1 MDINKNQQVNT
12 FLKGMNTDLSDSLL
26 DSSQYRYAE
35 NLRLVTNTDSNSGEL
50 RLVEGTAIR
59 YDGFPLSEQII
70 YINSIREYVVVITR
84 DLTAGANGTWSVYV
98 STDKGAHF
106 TTVFG
111 PCTELLWDTEEV
123 TSHGLTIINHLEA
136 HICGVLRWESDN
148 NIKLYLTDST
158 GNHSIISIQIAEDK
172 WPAAGETPASDFNT
186 VSGYQNTPLKAPDIQ
201 VSSLTAGQLKPAKV
215 QYAYRLFKTGGA
227 STTLSPLS
235 RVVSIRKTDNAGYSY
250 SETSNKAVEIS
261 IDTSNIS
268 GLDSIQIFRI
278 NYVQNG
284 QAPIIN
290 KVCERKIDSSQ
301 LAFTFIDY
309 GYSEEQFGVSEFLAL
324 NVMELKP
331 KVIESKGDTL
341 FAANIAYTQDDVD
354 KKFESYDT
362 RAFSTG
368 NYWRIRNPQQGQSDT
383 ADVEFNN
390 ADNTV
395 KPGGTFINRTDAD
408 LCHHQFD
415 AQTSYPYNISW
426 WRPFALNTNTPVPNK
441 IGGKGEN
448 IDWELASEWVAFRYD
463 LNAGEFY
470 VGETDDTDL
479 GQNTYK
485 HDETYRFGIILYD
498 DKGRASSV
506 KWIADVRIPPLRIT
520 GSNSDDIRFQGGNTV
535 YMNRYYVKFTVK
547 HIPEG
552 CSGYQIVQCPRTI
565 SDRHVLT
572 QGIVGRPLME
582 YTPDVSHDF
591 EPSNNICPSGL
602 MTLQDMFC
610 ECFYKNRGT
619 NHSHWIRAYQGDR
632 GLVPYFSNDSTNA
645 GDEFDDGDYDMA
657 RTASSVQDVI
667 QFASPE
673 YAFQADD
680 IKDILNTY
688 KSSIRLEPVI
698 SYNTAGDF
706 IKHTFDGDYANP
718 TYSIHENNIN
728 TITSGYTAV
737 DNIYVSASQN
747 INNTIDKMPYRF
759 RLAAYSKNGDEYE
772 TYLRSDLDVVG
783 QIYGGSNVFWG
794 VNRIPEG
801 ARAHLKYI
809 ENYDKLGTFLA
820 FNYVKPNSINNDDVT
835 VVYSNGVS
843 DISYPDVP
851 EWNKFAN
858 GDNIRFAD
866 DVTAVGTY
874 SYINWSAPLMLD
886 AQSTNTLKRLYKDVG
901 TIDIGV
907 DAWFDEH
914 MQQNRYLYP
923 VGTGGKC
930 VLFKLNGNI
939 TFNQSNFYYLKYT
952 SQDSLNKF
960 APIHV
965 ANVVKDVRPYGGY
978 TKNAID
984 NSTYISTGC
993 FESID
998 NSTQWVER
1006 SSNVKAGDAYVG
1018 IFKYNAAHLWDDA
1031 QYKNA
1036 TRMATVYAVPIE
1048 SDIDLTAQYGHTFS
1062 GEGDKSYNIQDKPAS
1077 FDGYSQTKEAYMY
1090 NTAYNQT
1097 PNVMTYST
1105 AVYNEVSNFNWD
1117 TRIHNSELKT
1127 NGETIDSWLTFKAM
1141 NFLDVD
1147 SRFGEITYMKLFK
1160 DRLLYWQD
1168 KAFGIVS
1175 SNERTALTD
1184 TNNNQIILG
1193 NGGIL
1198 QRFDY
1203 ISTIYGMKPN
1213 QFVSTQSNHNLY
1225 FWDGHEKEILA
1236 YGEALVPLTT
1246 IKGIRNYINKHNE
1259 VDRPCMFYDNKNKE
1273 VVSSVVDGD
1282 NPFGGAI
1289 VYSEQV
1295 EAFTAVYTYTP
1306 IYHTQVFEDILTT
1319 TSRHIHVHNVQ
1330 QEDVGLYGEAALP
1343 KLQYVVN
1350 TEATMPKVFD
1360 IQTFGGRFY
1369 GGDDVSALQFKYNTP
1384 LKQESSCTGTSVT
1397 NREYDFRLDIPRNN
1411 NDAYGGRMRG
1421 KTMQCEFKSTS
1432 CSSDFSLQY
1441 IITKYRMSWS

>member
-50 RLVEGTAIR
+50 RLIDGTSVR
-59 YDGFPLSEQII
+59 YEFTDRII
-70 YINSIREYVVVITR
+70 YLNSIREYVVVITKN
-84 DLTAGANGTWSVYV
+84 DTNNTWSVHV
-98 STDKGAHF
+98 SNNKGSDF
-106 TTVFG
+106 TTIFG
-111 PCTELLWDTEEV
+111 PCTEALWNENEEP
-123 TSHGLTIINHLEA
+123 A
-136 HICGVLRWESDN
+136 ICGILRWESDN
-148 NIKLYLTDST
+148 NIKLYITDDT
-158 GNHSIISIQIAEDK
+158 GNHSIIPIQIAYDK
-172 WPAAGETPASDFNT
+172 WPSDAITEFST
-186 VSGYQNTPLKAPDIQ
+186 LSGYQNTPLVAPTIQ
-201 VSSLTAGQLKPAKV
+201 IGSSTGGTLKPAKL

-227 STTLSPLS
+227 ATTLSPLS
-235 RVVSIRKTDNAGYSY
+235 CVLSIRKTENQGYSAT
-250 SETSNKAVEIS
+250 ETSNKTVEIS
-261 IDTSNIS
+261 VDVSNVS

-278 NYVQNG
+278 NYIQNG
-284 QAPIIN
+284 QAPTIHRI
-290 KVCERKIDSSQ
+290 CERRINDNQNTFS
-301 LAFTFIDY
+301 FTDF
-309 GYSEEQFGVSEFLAL
+309 GVNEEQLGVSEFISL
-324 NVMELKP
+324 NTMDLKP

-341 FAANIAYTQDDVD
+341 FAANIRYTQDDVD
-354 KKFESYDT
+354 NKFSEYD
-362 RAFSTG
+362 AKSFSSG
-368 NYWRIRNPQQGQSDT
+368 NYWKLRNPGEGENDEQNIVFQFPTAEDIESD
-383 ADVEFNN
+383 
-390 ADNTV
+390 
-395 KPGGTFINRTDAD
+395 GGFAKDRTRTEEAD
-408 LCHHQFD
+408 LCHRQFTENNNY
-415 AQTSYPYNISW
+415 AYNEEWWHPLTGLASSADIS
-426 WRPFALNTNTPVPNK
+426 K
-441 IGGKGEN
+441 IGGKGTN

-470 VGETDDTDL
+470 VGETDDTNL

-485 HDETYRFGIILYD
+485 HDETYRFGIVLYD

-506 KWIADVRIPPLRIT
+506 KWIADIRIPPLRVT

-547 HIPEG
+547 HIPER

-565 SDRHVLT
+565 SDRHILT

-582 YTPDVSHDF
+582 YIPNSQHNF
-591 EPSNNICPSGL
+591 EPSDNMCPSGL

-632 GLVPYFSNDSTNA
+632 GLVPYFSTDSTNA

-688 KSSIRLEPVI
+688 KSSIRLEPVV

-706 IKHTFDGDYANP
+706 IKHTFDADYYNP
-718 TYSIHENNIN
+718 AYSVHENSID

-737 DNIYVSASQN
+737 DNIYVNVHQD

-783 QIYGGSNVFWG
+783 QINADGNVFWG

-801 ARAHLKYI
+801 ERARLKYI
-809 ENYDKLGTFLA
+809 ENYDKLGTFLS
-820 FNYVKPNSINNDDVT
+820 FNYIKPNSINNDNVT
-835 VVYSNGVS
+835 ISYSDGVNA
-843 DISYPDVP
+843 ISYPDVP

-866 DVTAVGTY
+866 DVTAIGTY

-886 AQSTNTLKRLYKDVG
+886 AQSTDSLKRLYKDVG
-901 TIDIGV
+901 TINIGV

-914 MQQNRYLYP
+914 MSHNRYLYP

-930 VLFKLNGNI
+930 ILFKLNDKI
-939 TFNQSNFYYLKYT
+939 AFNQNNFYYLKYT
-952 SQDSLNKF
+952 SQSSLNKF
-960 APIHV
+960 APIHI
-965 ANVVKDVRPYGGY
+965 ANIVKDVHPYGGY
-978 TKNAID
+978 TKHAID

-993 FESID
+993 FESVG
-998 NSTQWVER
+998 NPSEWQPR
-1006 SSNVKAGDAYVG
+1006 ASNVKAGDAYVG

-1031 QYKNA
+1031 QYKNV

-1048 SDIDLTAQYGHTFS
+1048 SDIDLTAQYGDTFS
-1062 GEGDKSYNIQDKPAS
+1062 GQGDKAYYIQDKPAS

-1097 PNVMTYST
+1097 PNIMTYSPT
-1105 AVYNEVSNFNWD
+1105 VYNEVSNFNWD

-1246 IKGIRNYINKHNE
+1246 IKGIRNHINKHDE
-1259 VDRPCMFYDNKNKE
+1259 VAKPCMFYDNKNKE
-1273 VVSSVVDGD
+1273 VVSSVVE
-1282 NPFGGAI
+1282 GGSIA
-1289 VYSEQV
+1289 YSEQT
-1295 EAFTAVYTYTP
+1295 EAFTSIYTYTP
-1306 IYHTQVFEDILTT
+1306 LYHTDVFEDMLSATEH
-1319 TSRHIHVHNVQ
+1319 SLHLHNVQ
-1330 QEDVGLYGEAALP
+1330 QPLVTLFGDTNQALP

-1350 TEATMPKVFD
+1350 TDATMPKVFD

-1369 GGDDVSALQFKYNTP
+1369 GGDNISDLQFKYNTP

-1421 KTMQCEFKSTS
+1421 KTMQCEFTSTS
-1432 CSSDFSLQY
+1432 NSSDFSLQY